1 MYSRLRFIW
10 IVEWRTSSIIWIA
23 SPLWIDGLGTQPIV
37 SGMARAAEISGNGM
51 IDRNSFC
58 HSIQRSWT
66 WRNMLPRIA
75 PSIAPKTRLSFS
87 SSIGK

>member
-1 MYSRLRFIW
+1 
-10 IVEWRTSSIIWIA
+10 
-23 SPLWIDGLGTQPIV
+23 LWIDGFGTQPIV

-51 IDRNSFC
+51 MERNSFC

>member
-10 IVEWRTSSIIWIA
+10 IVEWRTSSIIWMA
-23 SPLWIDGLGTQPIV
+23 RPLWIDGFGTAPMA

-51 IDRNSFC
+51 MQRNSFC

-66 WRNMLPRIA
+66 CRNMFPRMA

>member
-23 SPLWIDGLGTQPIV
+23 SPLWTRRVRHAPIV